1 MNEELLA
8 QFEKLAK
15 LGMNERDKD
24 DLLRTYQ
31 NNVERHSKPH
41 LPIMLGLLLPP
52 YAELGSF
59 EKRLTQYREMERHKK
74 EGTIVQITNTLL
86 AQKTHGIAP
95 STIGLQPIT
104 IKEAIQKVNTIHTG
118 RVLFVKSVKE
128 CLRVVGTTIL
138 VADSNDDLITLNLYN
153 YVSPEEDPQLLFPS
167 GTYIAVLEPYLRFAG
182 DNPKESVIIRTDN
195 PQSIIIFES
204 DIEWT
209 LAKRGI
215 FEAVQPTIPIL
226 NAESEADAMCVQG
239 NKYYGKG
246 EFKLAL
252 KYYNKGFQLFP
263 SSVRI
268 LSNRAAAYMSIENWT
283 SAQMDVDA
291 VLAIDPSHTKCLYRR
306 ASIYLNL
313 QQPNEAK
320 KVLDIL
326 IQDRIDD
333 KTSDCKADIVKLET
347 LLRDVDIA
355 ITEQQGVYDLKAMM
369 RESNHTGEGPTKKL
383 SRNHMDYASPHIE
396 MKHVKGK
403 GNGMFST
410 TNFATSEIIMVEKAL
425 VFVQSNPQE
434 SSNQLS
440 ATTNFSDFG
449 HSTKILPCLVQKLIS
464 HPDCGGDLYSLSAG
478 SKYPDPV
485 LPENSSKVDVLRM
498 TAILTSNWF
507 GAETNAITRVVNS
520 QRKKGTNG
528 PIDDDPFKAGTGLWL
543 HPSRFNHSCMPNCT
557 YFIIGDY
564 HFIITNRPVS
574 TDEELTIT
582 YCDLRKPFVDR
593 CEIFKNWNSGDG
605 FTCLCKRCVYLRL
618 NPAIVAIDVEI
629 EKAYIEA
636 TNLCAQGYSMGK
648 AADKALSMKRRKIL
662 ITQLEKLSIVG
673 QGNLSKLYELEFASH
688 ACAGRHTEALLIG
701 QKTLEAEISFFGIGP
716 EFLDLLK
723 AYLRVISSAMGLN
736 DMELA
741 KSTLMTV
748 YTVFCSPPW
757 GKITKNELK
766 VLCQRYVAVDLYH
779 MINYLIDELN
789 LNKNG
794 NFIDDGKIVKDKKGN
809 KKTN

>member
-1 MNEELLA
+1 MNDELLA
-8 QFEKLAK
+8 QFEKLTE
-15 LGMNERDKD
+15 LGMSKRDKD
-24 DLLRTYQ
+24 DILRTYK
-31 NNVERHSKPH
+31 NNIERHSKPQ
-41 LPIMLGLLLPP
+41 LLIVSGSLVPR
-52 YAELGSF
+52 YVELFSF
-59 EKRLTQYREMERHKK
+59 EQRLTQYREVERHKK
-74 EGTIVQITNTLL
+74 ERVYITNTLL
-86 AQKTHGIAP
+86 APITHGIAP
-95 STIGLQPIT
+95 SIIGLRSIT
-104 IKEAIQKVNTIHTG
+104 IKEAIRQVNTIHTD

-153 YVSPEEDPQLLFPS
+153 YVSPEEDPQLFFPS
-167 GTYIAVLEPYLRFAG
+167 GTYIAVLEPYLRFSG
-182 DNPKESVIIRTDN
+182 DNPSESVIIRSDN

-204 DIEWT
+204 NIEWT

-215 FEAVQPTIPIL
+215 FEEIQPTYPPL
-226 NAESEADAMCVQG
+226 NAEREADAMCDQG
-239 NKYYGKG
+239 NKYYVKG

-263 SSVRI
+263 SSIRI
-268 LSNRAAAYMSIENWT
+268 LSNRAAAYMSIENWS
-283 SAQMDVDA
+283 SAQMDVDT

-306 ASIYLNL
+306 ASIYLKL
-313 QQPNEAK
+313 QQPHEAK
-320 KVLDIL
+320 KFLDIL

-333 KTSDCKADIVKLET
+333 KTSDCKAEIIKLEM

-369 RESNHTGEGPTKKL
+369 RESNLTGEGPTKKL
-383 SRNHMDYASPHIE
+383 SRNHMDYTSPHIE

-410 TNFATSEIIMVEKAL
+410 KNFATSEIIMVEKAL
-425 VFVQSNPQE
+425 VFVQSNPME
-434 SSNQLS
+434 ISNQQS
-440 ATTNFSDFG
+440 GTTKTGDFG

-464 HPDCGGDLYSLSAG
+464 QPECGSDLYSLSAG

-507 GAETNAITRVVNS
+507 GAETNIITRVVNS
-520 QRKKGTNG
+520 QRTKGTNG
-528 PIDDDPFKAGTGLWL
+528 PVDNDPFKAGTGLWL

-557 YFIIGDY
+557 YFIIGDF
-564 HFIITNRPVS
+564 HFIITNCPVS
-574 TDEELTIT
+574 TDEELTIA
-582 YCDLRKPFVDR
+582 YCDLRKSFVDR

-605 FTCLCKRCVYLRL
+605 FMCLCKRCVYLRL

-636 TNLCAQGYSMGK
+636 AKLCSQGYSMGK

-662 ITQLEKLSIVG
+662 ITQLEKLSRVG

-688 ACAGRHTEALLIG
+688 ACAGRRAEALLIG
-701 QKTLEAEISFFGIGP
+701 QKTSEAEISFFGLGP
-716 EFLDLLK
+716 EFMDLLK

-736 DMELA
+736 ETELA
-741 KSTLMTV
+741 KSTLITV

-757 GKITKNELK
+757 GKITRDELK
-766 VLCQRYVAVDLYH
+766 VLCQRYVAVDSYDLVK
-779 MINYLIDELN
+779 YLIDELN

-794 NFIDDGKIVKDKKGN
+794 NLIDDGNIVEDKKGN
-809 KKTN
+809 KTKK